1 MVAKFNGKGPVKNT
15 GANKPSGKPVNTKAT
30 PIISKATIAKAKGG
44 SANAGS
50 GIGNTT

>member
-30 PIISKATIAKAKGG
+30 IAKAKGG